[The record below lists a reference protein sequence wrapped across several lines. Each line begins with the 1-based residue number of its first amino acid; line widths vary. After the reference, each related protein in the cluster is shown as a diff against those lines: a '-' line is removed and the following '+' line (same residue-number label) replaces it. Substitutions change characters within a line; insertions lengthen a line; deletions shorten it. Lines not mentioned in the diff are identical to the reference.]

1 LNQTSRIGRV
11 TFIGSFASLLLLI
24 FVKGSVQEPSF
35 AQLTVIF
42 ILCVKMV
49 LVAALVAL
57 IYVHNVYFGKRI
69 IRLAEERK
77 LRELQA
83 LRKQSRI
90 VSATNLILMAAILV
104 LATFLQVPP

>member
-1 LNQTSRIGRV
+1 
-11 TFIGSFASLLLLI
+11 
-24 FVKGSVQEPSF
+24 
-35 AQLTVIF
+35 
-42 ILCVKMV
+42 MV